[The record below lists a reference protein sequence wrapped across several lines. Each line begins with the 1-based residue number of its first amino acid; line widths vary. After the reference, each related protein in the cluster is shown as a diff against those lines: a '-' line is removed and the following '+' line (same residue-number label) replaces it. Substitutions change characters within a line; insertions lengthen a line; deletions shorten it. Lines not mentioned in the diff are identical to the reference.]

1 MSPGRSPLLVIVSGP
16 PASGKTTIGEMLA
29 AELSLP
35 LLTKDGIKE
44 LLADSLDVAGVEWSK
59 KLGAASFDLLFD
71 LAHRLLTAGTS
82 VIIEGNFDPE
92 QSTDRFATIVSD
104 AGAAVVQVICRAD
117 ADELVERYKR
127 RDASGKRHPIH
138 VDGDRVSDKSFE
150 AQLQRD
156 SLPPLKVEGQV
167 IEIDTTDGETVDV
180 TAIAAQIRLLLP
192 VGRTDDRA

>member
-1 MSPGRSPLLVIVSGP
+1 MSPEVSPLLVIVSGP

-29 AELSLP
+29 AELNLP

-92 QSTDRFATIVSD
+92 QSTDRFATIVRD
-104 AGAAVVQVICRAD
+104 DGAAVVQVIVRAD

-127 RDASGKRHPIH
+127 RDASGKRHAIH

>member
-1 MSPGRSPLLVIVSGP
+1 MSPEVSPLLVIVSGP

-29 AELSLP
+29 AELNLP

-92 QSTDRFATIVSD
+92 QSTDRFATIVRD
-104 AGAAVVQVICRAD
+104 AGAAVVQVIVRAD

-127 RDASGKRHPIH
+127 RDASGKRHAIH

-180 TAIAAQIRLLLP
+180 TAIAAQIRLLRP